1 MSQLPADY
9 LINRISLP
17 SQQAIVLSAR
27 SYLEYSYVYYSVF
40 FSSEIFLFLEFR
52 FRVQLSKLFI
62 NLVSDNDLHKPGSI
76 YKLIIRY
83 IRQKHPN
90 IVHIIDDVNEFF
102 WFLRISFNLMSFFNL
117 RMEMLMIYQYG
128 QLYSIVYVLVIYNQH

>member
-27 SYLEYSYVYYSVF
+27 SYLEYSYV
-40 FSSEIFLFLEFR
+40 FLFSLNYLTELIHR

-62 NLVSDNDLHKPGSI
+62 NLVSDDDLHKPGSI

-90 IVHIIDDVNEFF
+90 IVHIIDDVN
-102 WFLRISFNLMSFFNL
+102 
-117 RMEMLMIYQYG
+117 
-128 QLYSIVYVLVIYNQH
+128 